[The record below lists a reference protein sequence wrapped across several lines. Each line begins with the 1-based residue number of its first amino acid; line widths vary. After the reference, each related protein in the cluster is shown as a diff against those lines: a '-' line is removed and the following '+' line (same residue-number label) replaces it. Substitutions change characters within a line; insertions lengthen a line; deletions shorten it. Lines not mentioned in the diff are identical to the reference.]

1 MPFSV
6 DEYSL
11 AESIKQAFDNEAMK
25 AGLMGVTLILGSGD
39 NGAVSA
45 FAVERGDPPYCRYA
59 PSFPAV
65 SPYVL
70 SVGAT
75 MASNTVSNYNIYF
88 QSSYI
93 RKKWTY

>member
-11 AESIKQAFDNEAMK
+11 TESITKAFDNEAMK
-25 AGLMGVTLILGSGD
+25 AGLMGVTLIFGSGD
-39 NGAVSA
+39 NGAVGA
-45 FAVERGDPPYCRYA
+45 FSVERRGPPYCRYA
-59 PSFPAV
+59 PTFPAV

-75 MASNTVSNYNIYF
+75 MARKTLSNCNIQF
-88 QSSYI
+88 QSTYI
-93 RKKWTY
+93 RKK